1 MPFQKIRNLGG
12 KLGTAVKE
20 TYEANTVGDLLY
32 VFRATAPSFTFTS
45 PRFCIAYNT
54 IRVHGLGVVIELP

>member
-32 VFRATAPSFTFTS
+32 V
-45 PRFCIAYNT
+45 
-54 IRVHGLGVVIELP
+54 